1 MERNF
6 FVKSHGLG
14 NEYLVFDSEN
24 ITFPLTGRNIR
35 RICNVNF
42 GIGSDGLLLKVASA
56 KADFGLRI
64 FNPDGSE
71 AEKSGNGLRIFCK
84 FLYDYKFASSKRFTV
99 ETKGGIV
106 AAEIVAERNARAQVV
121 KIDMGKATFETQA
134 IPVRVQKEE
143 WINEPLQIQDQ
154 VYRVNCVSVGNPHC
168 VIIKERLEVEEI
180 KKYGTFVEHHALF
193 PNRVNVQFAKP
204 VNSEEVEVLI
214 WERGAGFTLAS
225 GSSSCAVA
233 AVMVKRGLTG
243 RNVRVKMP
251 GGELEI
257 EVGDDWEIKM
267 TGEVRQIAE
276 GVLSEELVEEL
287 EEEEEEE

>member
-6 FVKSHGLG
+6 FAKSHGLG

-24 ITFPLTGRNIR
+24 ITFPLTERNTR

-84 FLYDYKFASSKRFTV
+84 FLYDYKFAGSKSFTV

-121 KIDMGKATFETQA
+121 KIDMGKAVFETQA

-143 WINEPLQIQDQ
+143 CIDEPLQIEDQ
-154 VYRVNCVSVGNPHC
+154 VYRINCVSVGNPHC

-180 KKYGTFVEHHALF
+180 KKYGTFIEHHALF

-204 VNSEEVEVLI
+204 IHSEEVEVLI

-243 RNVRVKMP
+243 RNVTVKMP
-251 GGELEI
+251 GGELKV

-276 GVLSEELVEEL
+276 GVLSQELVEEL
-287 EEEEEEE
+287 EEG